1 MKGVNEQTYE
11 YHCRCRNSSGRQCSA
26 TEEEV
31 DDFETG
37 QGMGHELNPM
47 RPYLETGR
55 HTTWNDELYRKG

>member
-1 MKGVNEQTYE
+1 MNRLMNITADAEIHQVD
-11 YHCRCRNSSGRQCSA
+11 SA